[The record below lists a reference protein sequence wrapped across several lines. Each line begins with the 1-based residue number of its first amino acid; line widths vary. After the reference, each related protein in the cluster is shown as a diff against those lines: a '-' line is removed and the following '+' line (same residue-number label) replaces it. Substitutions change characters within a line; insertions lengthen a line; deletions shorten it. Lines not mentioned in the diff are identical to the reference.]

1 MKNLQELRESRAAQ
15 VKALETLIEKTKDRS
30 MTADENAEFDLI
42 EAEIEQ
48 IDADITRAEAA
59 ERIRLSKAK
68 DASGKKSQ
76 EAKVME
82 RHSLGRAVNALMT
95 NRALDGAEAE
105 IHAEAEREA
114 REAGVSI
121 SGVGLP
127 SWAIRFD
134 AEKRTDWNVTTSADG
149 GYTVQTDV
157 QPIVEA
163 LRPVS
168 ILSQMGINVMS
179 GLRGNLLFPTDT
191 AGSGAWEGEV
201 DANANYSPT
210 IGTVSSSP
218 KRFGAVATMSKQLMA
233 QSTSISDAY
242 IRRQLELTIGTAIDQ
257 VGIEGGGSN
266 EPTGIIGNSSVTVL
280 NAGTASATGVNANG
294 AALTWDDIVA
304 LWNDVVGANSTMV
317 RPAFLTN
324 NRVIAKGSATPRQSS
339 GVEGNFIFNESM
351 TAYGYPVMHSTNVP
365 GDITKGS
372 STTLNA
378 LIFGDFSQLTL
389 AQWGGLD
396 LVVDPYSAATTAQ
409 IKIIANIWVDF
420 IITRPQ
426 AFAVIK
432 DILTTGY

>member
-15 VKALETLIEKTKDRS
+15 MKALEDLIEKSTTRA
-30 MTADENAEFDLI
+30 MTADENAEFDLL
-42 EAEIEQ
+42 EAEITQ
-48 IDADITRAEAA
+48 LGADITRAEAA
-59 ERIRLSKAK
+59 ERIRVSKAK
-68 DASGKKSQ
+68 DAASRKSP

-82 RHSLGRAVNALMT
+82 KHSLGRAVNALVS
-95 NRALDGAEAE
+95 NRSLDGAEAE
-105 IHAEAEREA
+105 IHQAAEQEA
-114 REAGVSI
+114 RDAGVSI

-134 AEKRTDWNVTTSADG
+134 AEKRTDWNVGTSADG

-168 ILSQMGINVMS
+168 ILSQMGMNVMS

-218 KRFGAVATMSKQLMA
+218 KRFGALATMSKQLLA

-242 IRRQLELTIGTAIDQ
+242 IRRQLELTIGTAIDL

-280 NAGTASATGVNANG
+280 NAATASATGVNANG
-294 AALTWDDIVA
+294 AALTWGDIVA

-317 RPAFLTN
+317 SPAFLTN
-324 NRVIAKGSATPRQSS
+324 NRVIAKGSATAKQSS

-351 TAYGYPVMHSTNVP
+351 TCYGYPVKHSTNVP
-365 GDITKGS
+365 ADITKGS
-372 STTLNA
+372 NTDLNA

-409 IKIIANIWVDF
+409 VKIIANIWVDF

>member
-15 VKALETLIEKTKDRS
+15 VKALEDLIEKSSTRA
-30 MTADENAEFDLI
+30 MTADENAEFDLL
-42 EAEIEQ
+42 EAEITQ
-48 IDADITRAEAA
+48 LDADITRAEAA
-59 ERIRLSKAK
+59 EKIRLSKAK
-68 DASGKKSQ
+68 NTPKTPEQKIMD
-76 EAKVME
+76 
-82 RHSLGRAVNALMT
+82 RHSISKAVRSLTSNKS
-95 NRALDGAEAE
+95 LDGAEAE

-114 REAGVSI
+114 RDAGVSI

-134 AEKRTDWNVTTSADG
+134 AEKRTDWNVTTDADG
-149 GYTVQTDV
+149 GYTVPDETK
-157 QPIVEA
+157 PIVEA

-179 GLRGNLLFPTDT
+179 GLRGNLIFPTDT

-210 IGTVSSSP
+210 IGTVTSSP
-218 KRFGAVATMSKQLMA
+218 KRFGAVATLSKQLMA
-233 QSTSISDAY
+233 QSNSISDNY
-242 IRRQLELTIGTAIDQ
+242 IRRQLELTIGTAIDL

-266 EPTGIIGNSSVTVL
+266 EPTGIIGNSNVTVL

-294 AALTWDDIVA
+294 IALTWGDIVA
-304 LWNDVVGANSTMV
+304 LWNEVVGNNSTMV

-324 NRVIAKGSATPRQSS
+324 NRVIAAGSATGKQSS

-351 TAYGYPVMHSTNVP
+351 TAYGYPVKHSTNVP
-365 GDITKGS
+365 ADITKGG

-409 IKIIANIWVDF
+409 LKIVANIWVDF

>member
-15 VKALETLIEKTKDRS
+15 VKALEDLIEKSSTRA
-30 MTADENAEFDLI
+30 MTADENAEFDLL
-42 EAEIEQ
+42 EAEITQ
-48 IDADITRAEAA
+48 LDADITRAEAA
-59 ERIRLSKAK
+59 EKIRLNKAK
-68 DASGKKSQ
+68 NAPKTPEQKI
-76 EAKVME
+76 ME
-82 RHSLGRAVNALMT
+82 RHSISKAVRSLTSNKS
-95 NRALDGAEAE
+95 LDGAEAE
-105 IHAEAEREA
+105 IHAEAELEA
-114 REAGVSI
+114 RDAGVSI

-134 AEKRTDWNVTTSADG
+134 AEKRTDWNVGTDADG
-149 GYTVQTDV
+149 GYTVPDETK
-157 QPIVEA
+157 PIVEA

-179 GLRGNLLFPTDT
+179 GLRGNLIFPTDT

-201 DANANYSPT
+201 DANANYSPV
-210 IGTVSSSP
+210 IGTVTSSP
-218 KRFGAVATMSKQLMA
+218 KRFGAVATLSKQLMA
-233 QSTSISDAY
+233 QSNSISDNY
-242 IRRQLELTIGTAIDQ
+242 IRRQLELTIGTAIDL
-257 VGIEGGGSN
+257 VGIEGGGPN
-266 EPTGIIGNSSVTVL
+266 EPTGIIGNSNVTVL

-294 AALTWDDIVA
+294 IALTWGDIVA
-304 LWNDVVGANSTMV
+304 LWNKVVGNNSTMV

-324 NRVIAKGSATPRQSS
+324 NRVIAKGSATAKQSS

-351 TAYGYPVMHSTNVP
+351 TAYGYPVKHSTNVP
-365 GDITKGS
+365 ADITKGS
-372 STTLNA
+372 NTDLNA

-409 IKIIANIWVDF
+409 LKIVANIWVDF